1 MKHNIV
7 SEELSYYLRLAQGH
21 TVTHTEPMR
30 FSHAGGRM
38 FYGFVHLLKGQIQ
51 YEFPQDGSTMH
62 IHTGQIVYIP
72 KHCRY
77 ICIYPAEETV
87 VAVLNF
93 DLSPESTL
101 QLPQT
106 VTILSGDT
114 QRIFKGFHNQRV
126 PMNSLQCAARVYEL
140 LDILLRTPPAIAK
153 KYRRLQPAI
162 AYIEKHPTVDVNV
175 DFYANLCG
183 MSTSG
188 FRRSFRD
195 YVGISPI
202 EYRND
207 LRLRYAKMLLISG
220 EYSAEEA
227 ARQSGFNNISFFYR
241 LFRRKFGT
249 SPGKF

>member
-1 MKHNIV
+1 MKHNV
-7 SEELSYYLRLAQGH
+7 VDEELRYYLCLAQGH

-30 FSHAGGRM
+30 ISHENGRM
-38 FYGFVHLLKGQIQ
+38 FYGFIHLLKGNMQ
-51 YEFPQDGSTMH
+51 YQFPDGSDLYVQEGEM
-62 IHTGQIVYIP
+62 VYVP

-77 ICIYPAEETV
+77 VSTYPAEETM

-93 DLSPESTL
+93 DLSRESNL
-101 QLPQT
+101 QLPQEVT
-106 VTILSGDT
+106 VLSGVP
-114 QRIFKGFHNQRV
+114 QRIFKGFTNQLV

-140 LDILLRTPPAIAK
+140 LDILFRNPPAVAK

-162 AYIEKHPTVDVNV
+162 EYIEKHPALDVNV

-195 YVGISPI
+195 YVGVSPI

-207 LRLRYAKMLLISG
+207 LRLRYAKMLLASG
-220 EYSAEEA
+220 EYSAEEV

>member
-1 MKHNIV
+1 
-7 SEELSYYLRLAQGH
+7 
-21 TVTHTEPMR
+21 
-30 FSHAGGRM
+30 M
-38 FYGFVHLLKGQIQ
+38 FYGFIHLLKGQIQ
-51 YEFPQDGSTMH
+51 YEFPQNGSSMQ
-62 IHTGQIVYIP
+62 INAGQIVYIP
-72 KHCRY
+72 KHFQY
-77 ICIYPAEETV
+77 ICVYPEAETIV
-87 VAVLNF
+87 SVLNF
-93 DLSPESTL
+93 DLTPDSTL
-101 QLPQT
+101 QLPQA

-114 QRIFKGFHNQRV
+114 QRIFKGFSNHPF

-162 AYIEKHPTVDVNV
+162 EYIEKHLAMDVNV

-183 MSTSG
+183 MSTSA
-188 FRRSFRD
+188 FRRSFRE
-195 YVGISPI
+195 YVGVSPI

-227 ARQSGFNNISFFYR
+227 AHQSGFNNISFFYR